1 VLHYAT
7 YHNSQFGLD
16 FDQPVQLTRQQAVDF
31 ADDLL
36 GLDLFFP
43 HLGHTELKVVGPSDL
58 VAKINK
64 DHTLQQV
71 KLNDKET
78 TNIYADLNALWGVE
92 YTFTDYI
99 ASLVSLINKEEI
111 LLAGVKTVLLSQS
124 ESKQSDI
131 EPLKLKANELVGD
144 SGAKYIENFYEASQV
159 EATLQRNDQRDQSMV
174 AVEELRKELSELDEK
189 VSQARSLIRSQ
200 QELDQSLQKYSYL
213 LNKDLDTDAQTF
225 VNDIAQIRKDQLQEQ
240 AKSDAFVRALSGEK
254 QLANPKRANFLI
266 ALALVMLAIGV
277 GLSALS
283 GNLLFG
289 VVAIFIGVA
298 EVGLW
303 WAVNQIAPATIFN
316 MQVSAQGLEA
326 KQQKTSLA
334 AKVFEKLKFL
344 EKFFVDKAW
353 VKALQ
358 AESENLKT
366 QVDKRLEGADYA
378 ELMTARHAL
387 LQTIATL
394 AFSVRTARPPTG
406 PKSAT
411 NTDSEP
417 VSVSDP
423 IESRRKLDLLRLERA
438 RLESDLRE
446 QDNFGQL
453 VELSLQV
460 GESVEPEVDVSKLG
474 LGVAKLRLGD
484 KDELLALKGE
494 EWEQYQPDRNQ
505 LIQLY
510 WRLLL
515 PQWQANPA
523 FPLLRLTPASVT
535 LDNGVIPDQAQLIS
549 IQVQG
554 E

>member
-1 VLHYAT
+1 MLHYAT
-7 YHNSQFGLD
+7 YHNSQFGFD
-16 FDQPVQLTRQQAVDF
+16 FGQPVQLTRQQAVDF
-31 ADDLL
+31 VDDLL

-43 HLGHTELKVVGPSDL
+43 HLGHTELKVVGPADL

-64 DHTLQQV
+64 DHTLQKV
-71 KLNDKET
+71 TLNDKET
-78 TNIYADLNALWGVE
+78 TDIYTDLNALWGVE

-111 LLAGVKTVLLSQS
+111 LLAGVKTILLSQS
-124 ESKQSDI
+124 RTEPSDI

-144 SGAKYIENFYEASQV
+144 NGAKYLENFSEMSQV
-159 EATLQRNDQRDQSMV
+159 EATLQQNDHRDQSAA
-174 AVEELRKELSELDEK
+174 AVDEMRKELSELDDK
-189 VSQARSLIRSQ
+189 VSKARSLIRSQ
-200 QELDQSLQKYSYL
+200 QELDQALQKYSYL

-225 VNDIAQIRKDQLQEQ
+225 VNDIAQIRTDQLQES
-240 AKSDAFVRALSGEK
+240 AKGDAFVRALSGGK

-266 ALALVMLAIGV
+266 ALALVMLALGV

-289 VVAIFIGVA
+289 IVAVVIGAA
-298 EVGLW
+298 ELGLW
-303 WAVNQIAPATIFN
+303 WALNQIAPATIFS
-316 MQVSAQGLEA
+316 MEVTTQGLA
-326 KQQKTSLA
+326 KQEKTSLA

-344 EKFFVDKAW
+344 ERFFVDKAW

-366 QVDKRLEGADYA
+366 QMERRLEGADYA

-394 AFSVRTARPPTG
+394 AFSVRTARPTAKP
-406 PKSAT
+406 
-411 NTDSEP
+411 NTETSSDSP
-417 VSVSDP
+417 ASVSDP
-423 IESRRKLDLLRLERA
+423 IELRRKLDLLRLERA

-453 VELSLQV
+453 AELSLQV
-460 GESVEPEVDVSKLG
+460 GMSIEPEVDVSKLG
-474 LGVAKLRLGD
+474 LGVSKLKLGA

-494 EWEQYQPDRNQ
+494 EWEEYQPDRTQ

-510 WRLLL
+510 WNLLFA
-515 PQWQANPA
+515 QWQVNPT
-523 FPLLRLTPASVT
+523 FPLLRLTPASIT
-535 LDNGVIPDQAQLIS
+535 LDNGVLPNQAQIIS